1 MNKDFQLSNF
11 AYAVETSILDNRDV
25 FPKEGNNITVTSN
38 DIFDNEGNSLLKE
51 PIPNGFEFIGA
62 NYNDTTGTTVI
73 LCRDTNTG
81 EILASCAG
89 TSSYLGETSKDV
101 NNWLDIMSY
110 GISPYG
116 EEVNSIIN
124 FFNQMGA
131 YPSRI
136 SGHSLGGCI
145 AQLVGLR
152 LDIDI
157 EVYNSAPLY
166 LDGTNVIALIRDRL
180 YRASLKDIRA
190 EERVA
195 IEEDLK
201 RRMEENKANIDKLMA
216 TYTGK
221 CNNFANGK
229 DILTNLANQWGGHYV
244 SDVQFITSDGDLN
257 TGYLN
262 EGLQE
267 HVPGYMKQHAGF
279 LDDEDV
285 ATHRMQSINNF
296 VDDNRALSIDIDG
309 DGVADISRTIY
320 DYNFRNLFNQPSNW
334 HNSYSG
340 VINID
345 PDTLSNLAMSLDS
358 LSSTL
363 IEEDKGII
371 NKVLNKNQQII
382 ETRDQ
387 RINLTGEQIKN
398 LINNDILQSSVD
410 ILKST
415 LQNNEIINADLSS
428 VERRLKDLFFHHT
441 KAPRKYYS
449 NYTGLNPTS
458 QENDD
463 KRLQIRKLCNDID
476 SIQQNLSQVIH
487 EKSICL
493 QYIEEYQQELGRIN
507 TVIDDILC
515 KPGTNMPNTLN
526 DYVCDMFHTLGTYL
540 ISDLNNIQFLLSK
553 ASEMICAINQ
563 NFVDKDTTDAQN
575 IFNNILTSIE
585 PYKIDTAGFNG
596 TIDEVAASNQA
607 YVDFASFDD
616 QLDQHLDECLSTLVD
631 DYVKPLRVRLDDLK
645 LRIEYCDNDLAELKT
660 AINQFYNDIDLD
672 FGYGYTINSEY
683 FDGSFIPP
691 EKSHYC
697 PISKYMDSTSALLH
711 LYQNVEAI
719 QYQFCAQTHAITSP
733 LIVEGVVN
741 YLLSMLMQAF
751 YQALDYDEQVAAINL
766 IAYDLLALSK
776 QLKTVHAIL
785 VNSQKSVAI
794 DALSTILQEIIDYC
808 VVFSARVAMVFGEY
822 VDKNTYYYPHDNVV

>member
-1 MNKDFQLSNF
+1 MNKDFQLASNS
-11 AYAVETSILDNRDV
+11 YAVETAILSTAEKNHAGISWNETNSNISITNKNEAIKLGVD
-25 FPKEGNNITVTSN
+25 FPDGLE
-38 DIFDNEGNSLLKE
+38 LL
-51 PIPNGFEFIGA
+51 GA
-62 NYNDTTGTTVI
+62 NYNKTTGTTVI

-89 TSSYLGETSKDV
+89 TNFYPRETSKDV
-101 NNWLDIMSY
+101 NNWFDIMSY

-124 FFNQMGA
+124 FFNQMGM

-152 LDIDI
+152 LNIDI

-166 LDGTNVIALIRDRL
+166 LDSTNLISLIRDRL
-180 YRASLKDIRA
+180 YRASLKDISPK
-190 EERVA
+190 ERVA

-201 RRMEENKANIDKLMA
+201 RRMEYNKANIDKLMA

-244 SDVQFITSDGDLN
+244 SDVQYITSDGDLN

-262 EGLQE
+262 EGLQQ
-267 HVPGYMKQHAGF
+267 HVPQYMKQHAGF

-382 ETRDQ
+382 ETRDR

-428 VERRLKDLFFHHT
+428 VERRLKDLRFHDT
-441 KAPRKYYS
+441 IAAGGTSYYS
-449 NYTGLNPTS
+449 GLDPTF
-458 QENDD
+458 QERTDD
-463 KRLQIRKLCNDID
+463 GLQIRKLCNDID

-526 DYVCDMFHTLGTYL
+526 DFVCDMFHTLGTYL

-553 ASEMICAINQ
+553 ASEMIGAINQ

-631 DYVKPLRVRLDDLK
+631 DYVNPLRVRLDDLK
-645 LRIEYCDNDLAELKT
+645 LQIEYCDNDLAELKV

-697 PISKYMDSTSALLH
+697 PISKYMDSTSALLR

-751 YQALDYDEQVAAINL
+751 YQVLDYDEQVAAINL

-794 DALSTILQEIIDYC
+794 DALSAILQEIIDYC

-822 VDKNTYYYPHDNVV
+822 VDKNTYYYPHDK

>member
-25 FPKEGNNITVTSN
+25 FPKEGNNVTVTSN
-38 DIFDNEGNSLLKE
+38 DIFDNEGNNLLKE

-89 TSSYLGETSKDV
+89 TNFYPGETSKDV
-101 NNWLDIMSY
+101 DNWFDIMSY

-116 EEVNSIIN
+116 EEVDSIIN
-124 FFNQMGA
+124 FFNQMGM

-136 SGHSLGGCI
+136 SGHSLGGSV

-152 LDIDI
+152 LNIDI

-166 LDGTNVIALIRDRL
+166 LDSTNVIALIRDRL
-180 YRASLKDIRA
+180 YRASLKDISL

-201 RRMEENKANIDKLMA
+201 RRMEENKANIDELMA

-244 SDVQFITSDGDLN
+244 SDVQYITSDGDLN

-262 EGLQE
+262 EGLQQ
-267 HVPGYMKQHAGF
+267 HVPQYMKQHAGF

-398 LINNDILQSSVD
+398 LISNDILQSSVD

-428 VERRLKDLFFHHT
+428 VERRLKDLRFHDT
-441 KAPRKYYS
+441 IAAGGTSYYS
-449 NYTGLNPTS
+449 GLDPTF
-458 QENDD
+458 QERTDD
-463 KRLQIRKLCNDID
+463 GLQIRKLCNDID

-526 DYVCDMFHTLGTYL
+526 DFVCDMFHTLGTYL

-553 ASEMICAINQ
+553 ASEMIGAINQ
-563 NFVDKDTTDAQN
+563 NFVDKDTADAQN

-631 DYVKPLRVRLDDLK
+631 DYVNPLRVRLDDLK
-645 LRIEYCDNDLAELKT
+645 LQIEYCDNDLAELKV

-697 PISKYMDSTSALLH
+697 PISKYMDSTSALLR

-776 QLKTVHAIL
+776 QLKTVHVTL

-822 VDKNTYYYPHDNVV
+822 VDKNTYYYPHDK

>member
-1 MNKDFQLSNF
+1 MNKDFQLASK
-11 AYAVETSILDNRDV
+11 AYEVETAILKLDKNIL
-25 FPKEGNNITVTSN
+25 EQYQLETESNITITNKDEAIKLGV
-38 DIFDNEGNSLLKE
+38 DFPDGLELL
-51 PIPNGFEFIGA
+51 GA
-62 NYNDTTGTTVI
+62 NYNKTTGTTVI
-73 LCRDTNTG
+73 LCQDTNTG

-89 TSSYLGETSKDV
+89 TNFYPGETSKDV
-101 NNWLDIMSY
+101 NNWFDIMSY

-124 FFNQMGA
+124 FFNQMRA

-296 VDDNRALSIDIDG
+296 VDDNRAISIDIDG

-415 LQNNEIINADLSS
+415 LQNNEIINADLSI
-428 VERRLKDLFFHHT
+428 VERRLKDLRFHDT
-441 KAPRKYYS
+441 IAAGGTSYYS
-449 NYTGLNPTS
+449 GLDPTF
-458 QENDD
+458 QERTDD
-463 KRLQIRKLCNDID
+463 GLQIRKLCNDID

-563 NFVDKDTTDAQN
+563 NFVDKDTTNAQN

>member
-38 DIFDNEGNSLLKE
+38 DIFDNEGNNLLKE

-89 TSSYLGETSKDV
+89 TNFYPGETSKDV
-101 NNWLDIMSY
+101 DNWFDIMSY

-116 EEVNSIIN
+116 EEVDSIIN
-124 FFNQMGA
+124 FFNQMGM

-152 LDIDI
+152 LNIDI

-166 LDGTNVIALIRDRL
+166 LDSTNVISLIRDRL
-180 YRASLKDIRA
+180 YRASLKDIRP

-244 SDVQFITSDGDLN
+244 SDVQYITSDGDLN

-262 EGLQE
+262 EGLQQ
-267 HVPGYMKQHAGF
+267 HVPEYMKQHAGF

-296 VDDNRALSIDIDG
+296 VGDNRALSIDIDG

-345 PDTLSNLAMSLDS
+345 PDTLSNLAISLDS

-415 LQNNEIINADLSS
+415 LQNNEIINADLSI
-428 VERRLKDLFFHHT
+428 VERRLKDLRFHDT
-441 KAPRKYYS
+441 IAAGGTSYYS
-449 NYTGLNPTS
+449 GLDPTF
-458 QENDD
+458 QERTDD
-463 KRLQIRKLCNDID
+463 GLQIRKLCNDID

-526 DYVCDMFHTLGTYL
+526 DFVCDMFHTLGTYL

-553 ASEMICAINQ
+553 ASEMIGAINQ
-563 NFVDKDTTDAQN
+563 NFVDKDTIDAQN

-616 QLDQHLDECLSTLVD
+616 QLDQHLDECLSMLVD
-631 DYVKPLRVRLDDLK
+631 DYVNPLRVRLDDLK
-645 LRIEYCDNDLAELKT
+645 LQIEYCDNDLAELKV

-697 PISKYMDSTSALLH
+697 PISKYMDSTSALLR

-776 QLKTVHAIL
+776 QLKTVHVIL
-785 VNSQKSVAI
+785 LNSQKSVAI
-794 DALSTILQEIIDYC
+794 DALSTVLQEIIDYC

-822 VDKNTYYYPHDNVV
+822 VDKNTYYYPHD

>member
-1 MNKDFQLSNF
+1 
-11 AYAVETSILDNRDV
+11 
-25 FPKEGNNITVTSN
+25 
-38 DIFDNEGNSLLKE
+38 
-51 PIPNGFEFIGA
+51 
-62 NYNDTTGTTVI
+62 
-73 LCRDTNTG
+73 
-81 EILASCAG
+81 
-89 TSSYLGETSKDV
+89 
-101 NNWLDIMSY
+101 
-110 GISPYG
+110 
-116 EEVNSIIN
+116 
-124 FFNQMGA
+124 
-131 YPSRI
+131 
-136 SGHSLGGCI
+136 
-145 AQLVGLR
+145 
-152 LDIDI
+152 
-157 EVYNSAPLY
+157 
-166 LDGTNVIALIRDRL
+166 
-180 YRASLKDIRA
+180 
-190 EERVA
+190 
-195 IEEDLK
+195 
-201 RRMEENKANIDKLMA
+201 
-216 TYTGK
+216 
-221 CNNFANGK
+221 
-229 DILTNLANQWGGHYV
+229 
-244 SDVQFITSDGDLN
+244 
-257 TGYLN
+257 
-262 EGLQE
+262 
-267 HVPGYMKQHAGF
+267 
-279 LDDEDV
+279 
-285 ATHRMQSINNF
+285 
-296 VDDNRALSIDIDG
+296 
-309 DGVADISRTIY
+309 
-320 DYNFRNLFNQPSNW
+320 
-334 HNSYSG
+334 
-340 VINID
+340 
-345 PDTLSNLAMSLDS
+345 MSLDS
-358 LSSTL
+358 LSSDL
-363 IEEDKGII
+363 IEEDKGLLI
-371 NKVLNKNQQII
+371 KVLNKNQQII
-382 ETRDQ
+382 ETRNQ

-428 VERRLKDLFFHHT
+428 VERRLKDLRFHDT
-441 KAPRKYYS
+441 IAAGGTSYYS
-449 NYTGLNPTS
+449 GLDPTF
-458 QENDD
+458 QERTDD
-463 KRLQIRKLCNDID
+463 GLQIRKLCNDID

-526 DYVCDMFHTLGTYL
+526 DFVCDMFHTLGTYL

-553 ASEMICAINQ
+553 ASEMVGAINQ

-616 QLDQHLDECLSTLVD
+616 QLDQHLDECLSMLVD
-631 DYVKPLRVRLDDLK
+631 DYVNPLRVRLDDLK
-645 LRIEYCDNDLAELKT
+645 LQIEYCDNDLAELKV

-697 PISKYMDSTSALLH
+697 PISKYIDSTSALLH

-822 VDKNTYYYPHDNVV
+822 VDKNTYYYPHDK

>member
-38 DIFDNEGNSLLKE
+38 DIFDNEGNNLLKE

-89 TSSYLGETSKDV
+89 TNFYPGETSKDV
-101 NNWLDIMSY
+101 DNWFDIMSY

-116 EEVNSIIN
+116 EEVDSIIN
-124 FFNQMGA
+124 FFNQMGM

-152 LDIDI
+152 LNIDI

-166 LDGTNVIALIRDRL
+166 LDSTNVISLIRDRL
-180 YRASLKDIRA
+180 YRASLKDIRP

-244 SDVQFITSDGDLN
+244 SDVQYITSDGDLN

-262 EGLQE
+262 EGLQQ
-267 HVPGYMKQHAGF
+267 HVPEYMKQHAGF

-296 VDDNRALSIDIDG
+296 VGDNRALSIDIDG

-340 VINID
+340 VINIY
-345 PDTLSNLAMSLDS
+345 PDTLSNLAISLDS

-415 LQNNEIINADLSS
+415 LQNNEIINADLSI
-428 VERRLKDLFFHHT
+428 VERRLKDLRFHDT
-441 KAPRKYYS
+441 IAAGGTSYYS
-449 NYTGLNPTS
+449 GLDPTF
-458 QENDD
+458 QERTDD
-463 KRLQIRKLCNDID
+463 GLQIRKLCNDID

-526 DYVCDMFHTLGTYL
+526 DFVCDMFHTLGTYL

-553 ASEMICAINQ
+553 ASEMIGAINQ
-563 NFVDKDTTDAQN
+563 NFVDKDTIDAQN

-616 QLDQHLDECLSTLVD
+616 QLDQHLDECLSMLVD
-631 DYVKPLRVRLDDLK
+631 DYVNPLRVRLDDLK
-645 LRIEYCDNDLAELKT
+645 LQIEYCDNDLAELKV

-697 PISKYMDSTSALLH
+697 PISKYMDSTSALLR

-776 QLKTVHAIL
+776 QLKTVHVIL
-785 VNSQKSVAI
+785 LNSQKSVAI

-822 VDKNTYYYPHDNVV
+822 VDKNTYYYPHD

>member
-38 DIFDNEGNSLLKE
+38 DIFDNEGNNLLKE

-89 TSSYLGETSKDV
+89 TNFYPGETSKDV
-101 NNWLDIMSY
+101 DNWFDIMSY

-116 EEVNSIIN
+116 EEVDSIIN
-124 FFNQMGA
+124 FFNQMGM

-152 LDIDI
+152 LNIDI

-166 LDGTNVIALIRDRL
+166 LDSTNVISLIRDRL
-180 YRASLKDIRA
+180 YRASLKDIRP

-244 SDVQFITSDGDLN
+244 SDVQYITSDGDLN

-262 EGLQE
+262 EGLQQ
-267 HVPGYMKQHAGF
+267 HVPEYMKQHAGF

-296 VDDNRALSIDIDG
+296 VGDNRALSIDIDG

-345 PDTLSNLAMSLDS
+345 PDTLSNLAISLDS

-415 LQNNEIINADLSS
+415 LQNNEIINADLSI
-428 VERRLKDLFFHHT
+428 VERRLKDLRFQDT
-441 KAPRKYYS
+441 IAAGGTSYYS
-449 NYTGLNPTS
+449 GLDPTF
-458 QENDD
+458 QERTDD
-463 KRLQIRKLCNDID
+463 GLQIRKLCNDID

-526 DYVCDMFHTLGTYL
+526 DFVCDMFHTLGTYL

-553 ASEMICAINQ
+553 ASEMIGAINQ
-563 NFVDKDTTDAQN
+563 NFVDKDTIDAQN

-616 QLDQHLDECLSTLVD
+616 QLDQHLDECLSMLVD
-631 DYVKPLRVRLDDLK
+631 DYVNPLRVRLDDLK
-645 LRIEYCDNDLAELKT
+645 LQIEYCDNDLAELKV

-697 PISKYMDSTSALLH
+697 PISKYMDSTSALLR

-776 QLKTVHAIL
+776 QLKTVHVIL
-785 VNSQKSVAI
+785 LNSQKSVAI
-794 DALSTILQEIIDYC
+794 DALSTVLQEIIDYC

-822 VDKNTYYYPHDNVV
+822 VDKNTYYYPHD

>member
-1 MNKDFQLSNF
+1 M
-11 AYAVETSILDNRDV
+11 
-25 FPKEGNNITVTSN
+25 
-38 DIFDNEGNSLLKE
+38 
-51 PIPNGFEFIGA
+51 
-62 NYNDTTGTTVI
+62 
-73 LCRDTNTG
+73 C
-81 EILASCAG
+81 
-89 TSSYLGETSKDV
+89 
-101 NNWLDIMSY
+101 Y

-124 FFNQMGA
+124 FFNQMGV

-152 LDIDI
+152 LNIDI

-166 LDGTNVIALIRDRL
+166 LDSTNVIFWIRVNL
-180 YRASLKDIRA
+180 YRASLKDVSP

-201 RRMEENKANIDKLMA
+201 RRTEENKANIDKLMA

-229 DILTNLANQWGGHYV
+229 DILTNLANQWAGHYV
-244 SDVQFITSDGDLN
+244 SDVQYITSDGDLN

-262 EGLQE
+262 EGFQQ

-285 ATHRMQSINNF
+285 ATHRMQSVNNF
-296 VDDNRALSIDIDG
+296 VDDNRVASIDIDG
-309 DGVADISRTIY
+309 DGAADISRTVY
-320 DYNFRNLFNQPSNW
+320 DYNFRNLFNQPINW

-345 PDTLSNLAMSLDS
+345 PDTLSNLATSLDS

-363 IEEDKGII
+363 IEEDKGVI
-371 NKVLNKNQQII
+371 NKVLNKNQQIM

-387 RINLTGEQIKN
+387 RINITGEQIKN

-441 KAPRKYYS
+441 KAPREYYS

-463 KRLQIRKLCNDID
+463 KRLQIHKLRKDID
-476 SIQQNLSQVIH
+476 SIQQNLSQVIN
-487 EKSICL
+487 EKSNCL

-515 KPGTNMPNTLN
+515 KPGTNMQNTLN
-526 DYVCDMFHTLGTYL
+526 DFVCDMFDTLGTYL

-563 NFVDKDTTDAQN
+563 NFVDKDTIDAQN

-616 QLDQHLDECLSTLVD
+616 QLDQRLDECLSTLVD
-631 DYVKPLRVRLDDLK
+631 DYVNHLRVRLDDLK
-645 LRIEYCDNDLAELKT
+645 LQIEYCDNDLAELKT

-672 FGYGYTINSEY
+672 FGYGYTINTEY

-691 EKSHYC
+691 EKSRYC
-697 PISKYMDSTSALLH
+697 IISKYMDSTSALLH

-719 QYQFCAQTHAITSP
+719 QYQICAQTHAITSP
-733 LIVEGVVN
+733 LIDEGVVN

-776 QLKTVHAIL
+776 QLKTVHNVL

-794 DALSTILQEIIDYC
+794 DALSSILQEIIDYC

>member
-1 MNKDFQLSNF
+1 MNKDFQLASK
-11 AYAVETSILDNRDV
+11 AYEVETAILKLDKNIL
-25 FPKEGNNITVTSN
+25 EQYQLETESNITITNKDEAIKLGV
-38 DIFDNEGNSLLKE
+38 DFPDGLELL
-51 PIPNGFEFIGA
+51 GA
-62 NYNDTTGTTVI
+62 NYNKTTGTTVI
-73 LCRDTNTG
+73 LCQDTNTG

-89 TSSYLGETSKDV
+89 TNFYPGETSKDV
-101 NNWLDIMSY
+101 NNWFDIMSY

-124 FFNQMGA
+124 FFNQMRA

-296 VDDNRALSIDIDG
+296 VDDNRAISIDIDG

-415 LQNNEIINADLSS
+415 LQNNEIINADLSI
-428 VERRLKDLFFHHT
+428 VERRLKDLRFHDT
-441 KAPRKYYS
+441 IAAGGTSYYS
-449 NYTGLNPTS
+449 GLDPTF
-458 QENDD
+458 QERTDD
-463 KRLQIRKLCNDID
+463 GLQIRKLCNDID

-563 NFVDKDTTDAQN
+563 NFVDKDTTNAQN

-631 DYVKPLRVRLDDLK
+631 DYVNPLRVSLDDLK
-645 LRIEYCDNDLAELKT
+645 LRIEYCDNDLAELKV

-672 FGYGYTINSEY
+672 FGYGYTINAEY

-697 PISKYMDSTSALLH
+697 PISKYMDSSQDLLH

-751 YQALDYDEQVAAINL
+751 YEALDYDEQVAAINL

-822 VDKNTYYYPHDNVV
+822 VDKNTYYYPHDK